1 MKLHKKIALFV
12 SLFVGIYPICHATPK
27 IGDRLEFVE
36 IGGENGGRT
45 NGEKWS
51 SDTIKDR
58 LWLLFYVDP
67 DHKDDNI
74 ELEKSLKKEN
84 FSEEHL
90 GSIGVINMAATW
102 LPDVALKPALD
113 AKQKDYPK
121 VVYVLDRKK
130 TLLEKWKLND
140 DDYNVLLF
148 GKDGILLH
156 INHGTLDTKAIGE
169 LISTIR
175 KNLPNTPASQPTP

>member
-1 MKLHKKIALFV
+1 MPLPQKIFRALAFMAGF
-12 SLFVGIYPICHATPK
+12 SSTSKAMPAL
-27 IGDRLEFVE
+27 GDPLPTVELE
-36 IGGENGGRT
+36 GDQGGRT
-45 NGEKWS
+45 NGDKWS
-51 SDTIKDR
+51 SAMIKDR

-67 DHKDDNI
+67 DHKDDNLN
-74 ELEKSLKKEN
+74 LEKALKNEKFPED
-84 FSEEHL
+84 HL

-113 AKQKDYPK
+113 AKQKDHPK

-130 TLLEKWKLND
+130 ILLDKWKLVD

-148 GKDGILLH
+148 GKDGKVLYA
-156 INHGTLDTKAIGE
+156 NHGALDSKATAT

-175 KNLPNTPASQPTP
+175 QNIPGNPPSGHAP

>member
-1 MKLHKKIALFV
+1 MRLHKKIAISITLF
-12 SLFVGIYPICHATPK
+12 LGISQISHAAPK
-27 IGDRLEFVE
+27 LGDKLPAVE
-36 IGGENGGRT
+36 ISGENGGRT
-45 NGEKWS
+45 NGDKWS
-51 SDTIKDR
+51 SDMIKDR

-74 ELEKSLKKEN
+74 ELEKALKKEN
-84 FSEEHL
+84 FSEEQL

-102 LPDVALKPALD
+102 LPDVALKPALE

-130 TLLEKWKLND
+130 ILLEKWQLND

-148 GKDGILLH
+148 GKDGVLIH
-156 INHGTLDTKAIGE
+156 INHGTLDAKAITE

-175 KNLPNTPASQPTP
+175 KNLPSPMLSKPAP

>member
-1 MKLHKKIALFV
+1 MRLHKKIVLAITLF
-12 SLFVGIYPICHATPK
+12 LGISQINHAAPK
-27 IGDRLEFVE
+27 IGDKLPIVK
-36 IGGENGGRT
+36 ISGENGGRT
-45 NGEKWS
+45 NGDQWS
-51 SDTIKDR
+51 SEMIKDR

-102 LPDVALKPALD
+102 LPDVALKPALE
-113 AKQKDYPK
+113 AKQKEYPK

-130 TLLEKWKLND
+130 ILLEQWKLND

-148 GKDGILLH
+148 GKDGMLLY
-156 INHGTLDTKAIGE
+156 INHGTLDAKAITE
-169 LISTIR
+169 LISIIR
-175 KNLPNTPASQPTP
+175 KNIPNSTLSQPAQ

>member
-1 MKLHKKIALFV
+1 MKIQKKIVLAFTLF
-12 SLFVGIYPICHATPK
+12 LGISKISPAAPQ
-27 IGDRLEFVE
+27 IGDKLPLVE
-36 IGGENGGRT
+36 ISGENGGRT
-45 NGEKWS
+45 NGDKWLS
-51 SDTIKDR
+51 EMIKDR

-84 FSEEHL
+84 FSEENL

-102 LPDVALKPALD
+102 LPDVALKPALE

-130 TLLEKWKLND
+130 ILLEKWKLND

-148 GKDGILLH
+148 GKDRKLLYV
-156 INHGTLDTKAIGE
+156 NHGTLDAKAIAE
-169 LISTIR
+169 LISIIR
-175 KNLPNTPASQPTP
+175 KNLPNSQLSQPTP